1 MSCLIANVF
10 HISLNPRGGSE
21 RLAIA
26 TIQALSEMDIDI
38 ELTTLEKPN
47 LLQIKSAYGES
58 AVSVIESIRTIKL
71 LQSVGSLDVKKYYD
85 LTINTHGDM
94 FPYFLPNLS
103 KSNAITYCHFPLAK
117 YLIDSEDPEYTRF
130 LNKINLPTI
139 NTTIRCSQNL
149 LQSASTA
156 YINMLKNST
165 VVTNSEYSR
174 KAIRKIFRIDS
185 TVLSP
190 PVDVNVFRN
199 RALLHSF
206 SNPRE
211 DIILVISRFHPS
223 KKIENAIVLAKLLKQ
238 YKIGTGMKIVG
249 NLTPA
254 RYGYYFYLKQTVD
267 DYDLTDYVTFEI
279 NVSFDKLLELMRK
292 SKIYFHPL
300 VGEPFGISTVEAM
313 SAGLIPIVPDIGGH
327 TEFVPLKYQFH
338 TFGEGVEAI
347 ASALDVPYS
356 ERVLISN
363 SVRKYSI
370 QSYTQHLQQIIE
382 KMLITIPESKQQHKE
397 QNQKQQKIDIATTIN
412 SKLSRKYT

>member
-1 MSCLIANVF
+1 
-10 HISLNPRGGSE
+10 
-21 RLAIA
+21 
-26 TIQALSEMDIDI
+26 
-38 ELTTLEKPN
+38 
-47 LLQIKSAYGES
+47 
-58 AVSVIESIRTIKL
+58 
-71 LQSVGSLDVKKYYD
+71 
-85 LTINTHGDM
+85 
-94 FPYFLPNLS
+94 
-103 KSNAITYCHFPLAK
+103 
-117 YLIDSEDPEYTRF
+117 
-130 LNKINLPTI
+130 
-139 NTTIRCSQNL
+139 
-149 LQSASTA
+149 
-156 YINMLKNST
+156 
-165 VVTNSEYSR
+165 
-174 KAIRKIFRIDS
+174 
-185 TVLSP
+185 
-190 PVDVNVFRN
+190 
-199 RALLHSF
+199 
-206 SNPRE
+206 
-211 DIILVISRFHPS
+211 
-223 KKIENAIVLAKLLKQ
+223 LKQ

-254 RYGYYFYLKQTVD
+254 RYGYYFYLKQTVN